1 MTDSEKTSPNIEDS
15 TLTRTT
21 LGEVIGESCFQ
32 NGIYKNSEAYGA
44 GQPIIRITDFSNEGR
59 LMTDT
64 FNRVALSESEF
75 TQYAVRENDILIN
88 RVNSLTHIGKSM
100 LVHCMSE
107 YPVYESNMMRLRLS
121 SDSAL
126 APEYVAAVLQANP
139 ARNYFRRVA
148 KTAVAQA
155 SINQDDVRGLA
166 IVLYPKHVQKRL
178 ACAIFT
184 WDQAIEKTR
193 QLIAAKDRRLSALR
207 TKLFAR
213 GNRPG
218 YARVRLE
225 SILTETGELSD
236 GSLPVY
242 SVSVHKGL
250 INQVEH
256 LGRSFSAATTDHY
269 NLVRPGD
276 IVYTKSPTGE
286 FPYGIVKQSLAK
298 EDAAVSPLY
307 GVYRPSTDDIGT
319 LLDFYFQSP
328 TNAKNYLH
336 PLVQKGAKNTISITN
351 DQFLKGEISLP
362 ESADQVARL
371 ARFVRESRT
380 EIALLEESVA
390 ALTIQKRGLMQKLLT
405 GHWRLPVIEGQ
416 PIPDHA

>member
-1 MTDSEKTSPNIEDS
+1 MTTSWPTLALEELASVQRGKFSARPRNDPRYYGGRFPFIQTGDVSNGAGCVRSYSQTLNDEGLSVSKLFPKGSLVITIAANIGDVARVEFDFACPDSLVVVQANEGVDSDWLQYSLESKKELLDSLAPQNAQKNINLEVLRPLPLDVPS
-15 TLTRTT
+15 
-21 LGEVIGESCFQ
+21 LGEQRRIS
-32 NGIYKNSEAYGA
+32 GA
-44 GQPIIRITDFSNEGR
+44 LVAWDTAIR
-59 LMTDT
+59 
-64 FNRVALSESEF
+64 
-75 TQYAVRENDILIN
+75 
-88 RVNSLTHIGKSM
+88 
-100 LVHCMSE
+100 
-107 YPVYESNMMRLRLS
+107 
-121 SDSAL
+121 
-126 APEYVAAVLQANP
+126 
-139 ARNYFRRVA
+139 
-148 KTAVAQA
+148 KT
-155 SINQDDVRGLA
+155 
-166 IVLYPKHVQKRL
+166 
-178 ACAIFT
+178 
-184 WDQAIEKTR
+184 E
-193 QLIAAKDRRLSALR
+193 QLIAAKGLRLSALR

-405 GHWRLPVIEGQ
+405 GHWRLPAIEGQ